1 MKYQKSELTKKYRK
15 LSILMWWLSLI
26 VLLTPVSYYVVRAF
40 MIGNIVEKLSLG
52 CLATAAII
60 ITSISLLRKLRLRS
74 PLWICILGIY
84 VVLDKI
90 IPLLIMV
97 AIGVILDELIL
108 SPLYKKFKDKAD
120 DNANADERDYYKAK
134 HNKESNG
141 LI

>member
-26 VLLTPVSYYVVRAF
+26 VLLTPISYYVVRAF
-40 MIGNIVEKLSLG
+40 MIGNTVEKLALG
-52 CLATAAII
+52 GLAVAAII
-60 ITSISLLRKLRLRS
+60 ITCFSLLQKLRLRS

-108 SPLYKKFKDKAD
+108 SPLYKKFKEQATI
-120 DNANADERDYYKAK
+120 
-134 HNKESNG
+134 NKEIDKRIS
-141 LI
+141 